1 MSENTKNIS
10 GGSAVNIQAIR
21 DRLKNIARE
30 NKRILQEVLTVYA
43 LERTIYRISISR
55 YNGNFTLKGGI
66 LLYAMY
72 DKKYPRA
79 TADIDLLADKIS
91 RDEQNIISVFN
102 EIFNIKAEDGIEY
115 DFKSLSTRQITKLD
129 EYNGIN
135 VKITALL
142 GNIRIPVAIDIGFGD
157 VVFPE
162 RKRMTF
168 PALLNMPAPEIY
180 AYSTES
186 MLAEKFEAIVS
197 LGYANSRYKDFYD
210 IYVIL
215 KHSKFSEEALKTAL
229 EQTFKNRK
237 TSFDD
242 IAVFEQS
249 FAESPERQK
258 GWNAFIKKKRAM
270 EPISLSSAVD
280 TIKELFAP
288 IVEKIKNI

>member
-10 GGSAVNIQAIR
+10 GGSAVNIQSIR

-135 VKITALL
+135 VKINALL

-157 VVFPE
+157 VVFPK
-162 RKRMTF
+162 RKIMTF

-197 LGYANSRYKDFYD
+197 LGYANSRYKDF
-210 IYVIL
+210 
-215 KHSKFSEEALKTAL
+215 
-229 EQTFKNRK
+229 
-237 TSFDD
+237 
-242 IAVFEQS
+242 
-249 FAESPERQK
+249 
-258 GWNAFIKKKRAM
+258 
-270 EPISLSSAVD
+270 
-280 TIKELFAP
+280 
-288 IVEKIKNI
+288 

>member
-43 LERTIYRISISR
+43 LERTIYRISMSR

>member
-10 GGSAVNIQAIR
+10 GGSAVNIQSIR

-79 TADIDLLADKIS
+79 TADIDLLADKIN

-102 EIFNIKAEDGIEY
+102 EIFSINAEDGLEY

-135 VKITALL
+135 IKTTALL

-186 MLAEKFEAIVS
+186 ILAEKFEAIVS

-242 IAVFEQS
+242 IVVFEQS